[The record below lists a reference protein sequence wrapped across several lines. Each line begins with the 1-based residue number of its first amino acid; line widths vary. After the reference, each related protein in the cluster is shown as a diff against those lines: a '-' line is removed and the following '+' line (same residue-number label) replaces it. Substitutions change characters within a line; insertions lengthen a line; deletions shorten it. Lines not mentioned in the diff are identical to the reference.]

1 MPPDFPKTL
10 AECPTVPIT
19 RDCPD
24 SSSESPIPTRLQSGH
39 GEHPDFE
46 DRLSQANKYIL
57 LNYHNICHKMNKL
70 FNLDIQVNSEL
81 QSCWMT
87 QEVQNKI
94 TNSASLLDR
103 KASQLSSIS
112 KSNILLLI
120 RRPLYTLTLWDTNYD
135 QSYFP
140 AR

>member
-1 MPPDFPKTL
+1 
-10 AECPTVPIT
+10 
-19 RDCPD
+19 
-24 SSSESPIPTRLQSGH
+24 
-39 GEHPDFE
+39 
-46 DRLSQANKYIL
+46 
-57 LNYHNICHKMNKL
+57 MNKL